1 MNRRIDAHGE
11 RARTPV
17 SGRVSAMAEGRREGG
32 SGSRGRLRVLLGAA
46 PGVGKTCEMLG
57 EGRRLAEAGRDVVIG
72 IVETHGR
79 DATLAQT
86 RGLEQVPR
94 RVVSHRGV
102 QLDELDLDA
111 VLARRPELALIDEMA
126 HTNAPGSRN
135 PERWQDVQELLDA
148 GIDVI
153 TTVNVQHIESLN
165 SVVEKITG
173 VGEKETV
180 PDSAIRDADEVEVVD
195 LAPQALRDRLSAGQV
210 YPAERI
216 DAALSNY
223 FRLGN
228 LTALR
233 ELALL
238 WLADEVDSALRSY
251 RTQHGIERAWQARER
266 VVVALT
272 GGPEGETLLRRGA
285 RIAARSAGGEL
296 LAVHVTAQDGL
307 RGDRPGALSA
317 HRGLVESLGGS
328 YHQLVGDDVPGTLVE
343 FAQSVDASQLVIGV
357 SRRSRLSAALTGP
370 GIGAEIV
377 RRSGDIDVHIVTHA
391 AAGGRGPLPSISG
404 GALGWRRQLIGFAVA
419 LVGGPLLSW
428 LLFALKA
435 PGSITTDVLSYQLLV
450 VVVALIGGLRP
461 ALFAAVLSGFTLDF
475 LFVEPLFT
483 VTIADPLHALA
494 LALYVVIAV
503 LVSLV
508 VDQAARRAR
517 AAQRAAGEAEL
528 LAAVAGNV
536 LRGDSAPAA
545 LVARAREA
553 FGLSGIRLL
562 SPDGAVIAADGEP
575 LGDDLAGPAD
585 DTGAPDDRETEGP
598 ARDRRYD
605 PRSRA
610 ADPVGSP
617 AGGSAATAPG
627 SAAAAP
633 GSASIAPG
641 RVETVPVGTGADGR
655 PRAILELHGA
665 DLDAAGRRLLDAIV
679 AQLAAAIEHTDLR
692 ETASQAAVLAETDQV
707 RSALLSAL
715 SHDLR
720 RPLAAA
726 VAAVG
731 GLRSAHRLSAEDR
744 AELVETAD
752 ESLATLSR
760 LVTDLLDV
768 SRMQAGVLAVSLGR
782 VDAASGVVSALDEL
796 SLGPA
801 DVELALD
808 PVLPALRADPVLL
821 QRVLVNLL
829 TNAVRHSPAGARV
842 IVSTSRLGERA
853 EIRVADRGEGIPED
867 QRESAFLPFQRH
879 GDTDNTTGLG
889 LGLALSGGFA
899 EGMGGTLTAE
909 DTPGGGLTMVV
920 SLPLAEAPG
929 LEVPDPDALTGG
941 PDAETG
947 SLFSLPSRKVPE
959 TRAESGSLRDGNE
972 LNTPTEE
979 DPR

>member
-1 MNRRIDAHGE
+1 MS
-11 RARTPV
+11 V
-17 SGRVSAMAEGRREGG
+17 SEGVSAMAERRREGG
-32 SGSRGRLRVLLGAA
+32 SSRGRLRVLLGAA
-46 PGVGKTCEMLG
+46 PGVGKTYEMLG
-57 EGRRLAEAGRDVVIG
+57 EGRRLDELGRDVVIG
-72 IVETHGR
+72 VVETHGR
-79 DATLAQT
+79 AATLAQT
-86 RGLEQVPR
+86 QGIEQVPR
-94 RVVSHRGV
+94 RIVSHRGV

-135 PERWQDVQELLDA
+135 AKRWQDVQELLDA

-165 SVVEKITG
+165 AVVEKITG
-173 VGEKETV
+173 VVQQETV
-180 PDSAIRDADEVEVVD
+180 PDEVIRDADEVEVVD
-195 LAPQALRDRLSAGQV
+195 LAPQTLRDRLSAGQV

-251 RTQHGIERAWQARER
+251 RSQHGIDSAWQTRER

-296 LAVHVTAQDGL
+296 LAVHVTTQDGL
-307 RGDRPGALSA
+307 RGDRPGALTQQ
-317 HRGLVESLGGS
+317 RGLVESLGGS
-328 YHQLVGDDVPGTLVE
+328 YHQLVGDDVAGTLVE

-370 GIGAEIV
+370 GIGAEII
-377 RRSGDIDVHIVTHA
+377 RRSGDIDVHIVTHS
-391 AAGGRGPLPSISG
+391 AAGRRGPLPTIRG

-419 LVGGPLLSW
+419 LIGGPLLSW
-428 LLFALKA
+428 LLFSLKA
-435 PGSITTDVLSYQLLV
+435 PGSITSDVLSYQLLV

-494 LALYVVIAV
+494 LVLYVVIAV
-503 LVSLV
+503 LVSIV

-517 AAQRAAGEAEL
+517 AAQRASGEAEL

-536 LRGDSAPAA
+536 LRGDSAPTA

-562 SPDGAVIAADGEP
+562 SPDGDVLAVDGEP
-575 LGDDLAGPAD
+575 LGGNVPGGDPEHAAHDAHGP
-585 DTGAPDDRETEGP
+585 E
-598 ARDRRYD
+598 ARTTT
-605 PRSRA
+605 
-610 ADPVGSP
+610 
-617 AGGSAATAPG
+617 ATAG
-627 SAAAAP
+627 ASATADGAQP
-633 GSASIAPG
+633 PRPP
-641 RVETVPVGTGADGR
+641 RVETVPVGTAADGR
-655 PRAILELHGA
+655 PRAILELHGG

-692 ETASQAAVLAETDQV
+692 ETAKEAAVLAETDQV

-731 GLRSAHRLSAEDR
+731 GLRGAHRLSAEDR

-768 SRMQAGVLAVSLGR
+768 SRVQAGVLAVSLGR
-782 VDAASGVVSALDEL
+782 VDAGGGVVSALDEL
-796 SLGPA
+796 SLGP
-801 DVELALD
+801 DEVELALD
-808 PVLPALRADPVLL
+808 PALPPLRADPVLL

-829 TNAVRHSPAGARV
+829 TNAVRHSPAGDRV

-889 LGLALSGGFA
+889 LGLALSRGFA

-920 SLPLAEAPG
+920 SLPLDDAG
-929 LEVPDPDALTGG
+929 LDVSTLPDPGAEYDTLRTSHREPRSDDEGG
-941 PDAETG
+941 
-947 SLFSLPSRKVPE
+947 
-959 TRAESGSLRDGNE
+959 TR
-972 LNTPTEE
+972 
-979 DPR
+979 

>member
-1 MNRRIDAHGE
+1 M
-11 RARTPV
+11 
-17 SGRVSAMAEGRREGG
+17 
-32 SGSRGRLRVLLGAA
+32 
-46 PGVGKTCEMLG
+46 
-57 EGRRLAEAGRDVVIG
+57 
-72 IVETHGR
+72 
-79 DATLAQT
+79 
-86 RGLEQVPR
+86 
-94 RVVSHRGV
+94 
-102 QLDELDLDA
+102 
-111 VLARRPELALIDEMA
+111 
-126 HTNAPGSRN
+126 
-135 PERWQDVQELLDA
+135 
-148 GIDVI
+148 
-153 TTVNVQHIESLN
+153 
-165 SVVEKITG
+165 VEKITG
-173 VGEKETV
+173 VAQQETV
-180 PDSAIRDADEVEVVD
+180 PDAVIRGADEIEVVD
-195 LAPQALRDRLSAGQV
+195 LAPQSLRDRLAAGQI

-251 RTQHGIERAWQARER
+251 RTQHGIDSAWQTRER

-272 GGPEGETLLRRGA
+272 GGSEGETLLRRGA

-296 LAVHVTAQDGL
+296 LAVHVTTPDGL
-307 RGDRPGALSA
+307 RDDRPGALSA
-317 HRGLVESLGGS
+317 QRGLVESLGGS
-328 YHQLVGDDVPGTLVE
+328 YHPLVGDDVAGTLVE

-357 SRRSRLSAALTGP
+357 SRRSRVSAALTGP
-370 GIGAEIV
+370 GIGAEII

-391 AAGGRGPLPSISG
+391 AAGRRGALPSLSG

-435 PGSITTDVLSYQLLV
+435 PGSITSDVLSYQLLV

-475 LFVEPLFT
+475 LFVDPLFT

-503 LVSLV
+503 LVSIV

-517 AAQRAAGEAEL
+517 AAQRASGEAEL
-528 LAAVAGNV
+528 LAAVAGSV
-536 LRGDSAPAA
+536 LRGDSAPTA

-553 FGLSGIRLL
+553 FGLTGIRLL
-562 SPDGAVIAADGEP
+562 SPTGQVLAADGEP
-575 LGDDLAGPAD
+575 EPA
-585 DTGAPDDRETEGP
+585 AVPSLPDGT
-598 ARDRRYD
+598 
-605 PRSRA
+605 RA
-610 ADPVGSP
+610 
-617 AGGSAATAPG
+617 
-627 SAAAAP
+627 
-633 GSASIAPG
+633 
-641 RVETVPVGTGADGR
+641 RVETLPVGVGADGQ
-655 PRAILELHGA
+655 PRALLELHGG

-692 ETASQAAVLAETDQV
+692 ETASHAAVLAETDQV

-744 AELVETAD
+744 AELVETAG

-768 SRMQAGVLAVSLGR
+768 SRVEAGVLAVSLTQ
-782 VDAASGVVSALDEL
+782 VDAGGGVVSALDEL

-801 DVELALD
+801 EVELALD
-808 PVLPALRADPVLL
+808 PALPPLRADPVLL

-829 TNAVRHSPAGARV
+829 TNAIRHSPAGSRV
-842 IVSTSRLGERA
+842 IVSTSRLGGQA

-889 LGLALSGGFA
+889 LGLALSRGFT

-920 SLPLAEAPG
+920 SLPLAD
-929 LEVPDPDALTGG
+929 PDPADAL
-941 PDAETG
+941 G
-947 SLFSLPSRKVPE
+947 SDPGSATPPGFPSQNLSV
-959 TRAESGSLRDGNE
+959 SGRNGDSFRDGNG
-972 LNTPTEE
+972 LNEPTEKG
-979 DPR
+979 PR

>member
-1 MNRRIDAHGE
+1 MGA
-11 RARTPV
+11 
-17 SGRVSAMAEGRREGG
+17 RREGG
-32 SGSRGRLRVLLGAA
+32 SGARGRLRVLLGAA
-46 PGVGKTCEMLG
+46 PGVGKTYEMLG
-57 EGRRLAEAGRDVVIG
+57 EGRRLSEAGRDVVIG

-79 DATLAQT
+79 EATLTQT
-86 RGLEQVPR
+86 RGIEQVAR

-102 QLDELDLDA
+102 QLDELDVDA

-135 PERWQDVQELLDA
+135 AKRWQDVQELLDA

-165 SVVEKITG
+165 AVVEKITG
-173 VGEKETV
+173 VVQQETV
-180 PDSAIRDADEVEVVD
+180 PDAVIRDADEVEVVD
-195 LAPQALRDRLSAGQV
+195 LAPQTLRDRLSAGQV

-251 RTQHGIERAWQARER
+251 RTQHGIDSAWQARER

-296 LAVHVTAQDGL
+296 LAVHVTTQDGL

-317 HRGLVESLGGS
+317 QRGLVESLGGS

-370 GIGAEIV
+370 GIGAEII

-428 LLFALKA
+428 LLFTLKA
-435 PGSITTDVLSYQLLV
+435 PGSITSDVLSYQLLV

-494 LALYVVIAV
+494 LVLYVVIAV
-503 LVSLV
+503 LVSIV

-536 LRGDSAPAA
+536 LRGDSAPTA

-553 FGLSGIRLL
+553 FGLSGVRLL
-562 SPDGAVIAADGEP
+562 SPDGTVIAADGEP
-575 LGDDLAGPAD
+575 LAGHIDGADPAD
-585 DTGAPDDRETEGP
+585 
-598 ARDRRYD
+598 
-605 PRSRA
+605 S
-610 ADPVGSP
+610 SP
-617 AGGSAATAPG
+617 GGSAAAGTG
-627 SAAAAP
+627 SAAMTGP
-633 GSASIAPG
+633 EM
-641 RVETVPVGTGADGR
+641 ETVPVGVGPDGR

-768 SRMQAGVLAVSLGR
+768 SRVQAGVLAVSLGR
-782 VDAASGVVSALDEL
+782 VDAGGGVVSALDEL

-808 PVLPALRADPVLL
+808 PALPALRADPVLL

-829 TNAVRHSPAGARV
+829 TNAVRHSPAGERV

-889 LGLALSGGFA
+889 LGLALSRGFA

-920 SLPLAEAPG
+920 SLPL
-929 LEVPDPDALTGG
+929 
-941 PDAETG
+941 ET
-947 SLFSLPSRKVPE
+947 
-959 TRAESGSLRDGNE
+959 
-972 LNTPTEE
+972 TPAEE